1 VPQTAN
7 TVTFLV
13 TGRNERSSAPGAP
26 SRGGAV
32 PIDAKIKDA
41 ITLSTTRG
49 AGDDFRLD
57 ATSGSHYVVLDIKDG
72 PSLLLHP
79 NNARDLLK
87 AQTTPDDVTVNG
99 NDEVFVPSTLA
110 WKGLTST
117 AGTRG
122 VSRGALGKVFLSAIR
137 VVEGPLENAL
147 EKGIVKKL
155 IEHFDGSV
163 GDGVFVLSRTLP
175 GKLKNATPVA
185 EEAIA
190 PGPDGRPAL
199 VFIHGT
205 FSDTSGSFDKL
216 WSDHP
221 ENVDKLFEIYR
232 DGVYALD
239 HPTLGASPI
248 CNALTLVKALKGSN
262 RLHLV
267 THSRGGLVAEVL
279 ARICANP
286 VITEADEA
294 FFKDDPDRLREM
306 RDLANA
312 VCKKSIAV
320 DRIVRVACPVR
331 GTLLASKRLDAYLSV
346 LKWTLELAQVPVAPE
361 LVDLLTGVA
370 QTGLDPTDAPGLAA
384 QAPDSALIR
393 WIHSPAAPLPG
404 DLRVVSGDVKGDSV
418 TSWLKTLL
426 SDAFFWTDNDFV
438 VQTRSMYGGVPRE
451 RTASF
456 LFDQSGQVS
465 HFRYFSNPS
474 TADAITS
481 ALVDGATPSGFRTIG
496 PLSWAGKDSGGLRGA
511 APAND
516 PARPALIVLPG
527 ILGSNLKI
535 GDERV
540 WLSYRIVN
548 GLDRLD
554 YKGGAGNVPRIE
566 PDGPIGLSYDRL
578 IEFFS
583 ATHNVTPFAYDWRV
597 PIEQEAARLAL
608 AVTDALDARTQ
619 TRQPVRII
627 AHSMGGLVVRALQ
640 IVAPEVWKRLMGIE
654 GARILMLGTPNGGSW
669 APMQVLSGDDTFGN
683 ALAAVGSLFD
693 GEKSRAIM
701 ARMPGFLQLQA
712 GLLDPQRNLGTAK
725 GWQDLA
731 ARDRELV
738 AKASIWHWLPLQ
750 MQASAWG
757 LPGDDVLA
765 AAISLRKKF
774 DEQRADLS
782 KAASDKLVLVV
793 GQAKFTPDGYE
804 ETPDEGL
811 VYLNALDGG
820 DGRVTLDSAMLPNV
834 PTWTTPHDHG
844 SLPTADEAFA
854 AYLELLRT
862 GSTTRL
868 DCVSAGGASRGVG
881 TLQKPVTVSYER
893 FRPSRSW
900 MYAHPASSE
909 AEVMA
914 SVLPDKPA
922 SDNDLKLSIRV
933 LNGNVRFVE
942 GPLMLG
948 HYGPAVLTGAEIVM
962 NKLLG
967 GRLSKAL
974 NVGRYPEAVGTQQ
987 IFINGCVNPHNPFL
1001 SSQPSAVI
1009 VVGLG
1014 EEGKLGAEDMICTVR
1029 QGVIAWCQR
1038 VEEQDPDGKLELHLT
1053 ATLLASGGMSVTAG
1067 DAAQGVV
1074 RGVCDANKRL
1084 ALNGSPH
1091 VANLDLIELFLDRA
1105 TEAWLAV
1112 RALPPIPGTRLAFHD
1127 VIAPGVGGLR
1137 RPLDSN
1143 YRSAGYDIIN
1153 VTSRRDEFG
1162 RPGIVYSMDT
1172 RRARG
1177 ELRPKSIQQCL
1188 LQKLI
1193 ATSSDEQ
1200 ANNEQIG
1207 RTLFQLVVPFELRPF
1222 LGEKTDLVLSLDE
1235 TTAGI
1240 PWELLQTPDDANDS
1254 GAVPWAIRSQLLRKL
1269 QTVNYRS
1276 QVIDVQRD
1284 GEILIIGEPKVD
1296 LKCYPRLPG
1305 ATSEAEEVRD
1315 IMYANADQ
1323 ISKDRIR
1330 AMIRGKDYLDGPD
1343 SQTIINTLFERDWRI
1358 VHIAGHGEA
1367 PEVLRPPDP
1376 NVPGAKPVYGKMR
1389 GVVLSDGVYLGPDE
1403 IEAVGNV
1410 PELVFVNCCHLA
1422 ERNVGQVL
1430 DVDVTPFDR
1439 PRFAATV
1446 AEMLIRIGVRCV
1458 IACGWAVSDD
1468 AARTFASTFYSQL
1481 FAGKRFIDAVGAARA
1496 AARAKSG
1503 NTWAAYQC
1511 YGDPDWMFRAGPPV
1525 TLPPPMTSEKLYAA
1539 VASPSALVLALEQLS
1554 LAARYDESI
1563 PEQQRERIQYLE
1575 SKFRARYGEIGE
1587 VAEAYARAWAHADCD
1602 ANAVRWYERAVA
1614 AADGSASFESGAE
1627 WARVR
1632 ARLALQR
1639 FVLALPADPNSM
1651 PDPAFAEECI
1661 HEVTDAAELLERLSA
1676 LRPSVKMETLTGS
1689 AWRRLANIER
1699 RMANGQG
1706 KISTA
1711 GIDRAVDHFKRAVN
1725 LSKASRSDMLFLP
1738 ALKYLSAS
1746 TVQALWKNESP
1757 HDDEQTDVARNE
1769 LIREIYTS
1777 LTQKMQRQTDFWAQ
1791 AAINGTKVCEAVD
1804 KRQLAQQTDN
1814 MLAFYEKL
1822 HATAS
1827 DPKFWVPVYRQAD
1840 FVLSNYASGASGD
1853 EREAAVKLNDILRRW
1868 SDQKRC

>member
-1 VPQTAN
+1 MPQAAN

-13 TGRNERSSAPGAP
+13 TGRNERGAIPGAQA
-26 SRGGAV
+26 RGTAV
-32 PIDAKIKDA
+32 PVDAKIKDA
-41 ITLSTTRG
+41 VTLSTTRG

-57 ATSGSHYVVLDIKDG
+57 ATSGNHYVVLDIKDG

-79 NNARDLLK
+79 DNAKDLLN
-87 AQTTPDDVTVNG
+87 AQVSPDDVTVNG
-99 NDEVFVPSTLA
+99 SGEVFVPSTLA
-110 WKGLTST
+110 WKGLATPAS
-117 AGTRG
+117 TRG

-137 VVEGPLENAL
+137 VVEGPIEDAIEAAAI
-147 EKGIVKKL
+147 EKI
-155 IEHFDGSV
+155 IEHFDDSV
-163 GDGVFVLSRTLP
+163 GNGVFALSRTLP
-175 GKLKNATPVA
+175 GQMKKADAAADDSILPR
-185 EEAIA
+185 
-190 PGPDGRPAL
+190 PDGTSVL
-199 VFIHGT
+199 FFIHGT
-205 FSDTSGSFDKL
+205 FSDTSGSFGKL
-216 WSDHP
+216 WSEHP
-221 ENVDKLFEIYR
+221 EHVDKLFETYG
-232 DGVYALD
+232 DSVYALD
-239 HPTLGASPI
+239 HPTLGVSPI
-248 CNALTLVKALKGSN
+248 QNALTLVKALKGNN

-286 VITEADEA
+286 VIGAADEA
-294 FFKDDPDRLREM
+294 IFKDDAKS
-306 RDLANA
+306 LAELQA
-312 VCKKSIAV
+312 LAAEVKAKSVTV

-331 GTLLASKRLDAYLSV
+331 GTLLASNRLDAYLSV
-346 LKWTLELAQVPVAPE
+346 LKWTLELAQVPVAPA
-361 LVDLLTGVA
+361 LVELLTGVA
-370 QTGLDPTDAPGLAA
+370 QTGLDPKHAPGLAA

-393 WIHSPAAPLPG
+393 WVHSPAAPLPG

-451 RTASF
+451 RAASF
-456 LFDQSGQVS
+456 LFDQTGQVS
-465 HFRYFSNPS
+465 HFRYFTNPA

-481 ALVDGATPSGFRTIG
+481 ALIESAVPSSFRTIG

-516 PARPALIVLPG
+516 PAKPALIVLPG

-540 WLSYRIVN
+540 WLSWRIVN
-548 GLDRLD
+548 GLDRLG
-554 YKGGAGNVPRIE
+554 YKAGANGAPRIE
-566 PDGPIGLSYDRL
+566 PDGPIGMSYDKL
-578 IEFFS
+578 IEFFG

-597 PIEQEAARLAL
+597 PIELEAARLAL
-608 AVTDALDARTQ
+608 AITDALDARTQ
-619 TRQPVRII
+619 TRQPVRIV
-627 AHSMGGLVVRALQ
+627 AHSMGGLVVRAMQL
-640 IVAPEVWKRLMGIE
+640 VAPDVWKRLMGVE

-683 ALAAVGSLFD
+683 TLAAVGSLFD
-693 GEKSRAIM
+693 AEKSRGIM
-701 ARMPGFLQLQA
+701 AQMPGFLQLQA
-712 GLLDPQRNLGTAK
+712 GLLDPQRNLGTAQ

-731 ARDRELV
+731 TRDKELV
-738 AKASIWHWLPLQ
+738 KQASIWHSLPLQ
-750 MQASAWG
+750 MQACTWG
-757 LPGDDVLA
+757 LPPDDVLK
-765 AAISLRKKF
+765 AAIALRKQF
-774 DEQRADLS
+774 DTQRADLA
-782 KAASDKLVLVV
+782 KLACDKLVLVV
-793 GQAKFTPDGYE
+793 GQSKFTPDGYE
-804 ETPDEGL
+804 ETPEDGL
-811 VYLNALDGG
+811 VYLNAVDVG

-844 SLPTADEAFA
+844 SLPKAEEAFE
-854 AYLELLRT
+854 AYLDLLRT
-862 GSTTRL
+862 GSTTHL
-868 DCVSAGGASRGVG
+868 DSVSATGAARGAG
-881 TLQKPVTVSYER
+881 TLQKPAAVSYER
-893 FRPSRSW
+893 FRPSRYW
-900 MYAHPASSE
+900 MSAHPASSE
-909 AEVMA
+909 AEMMA
-914 SVLPDKPA
+914 SFLPDEPA
-922 SDNDLKLSIRV
+922 DDTDLKVAIRV

-967 GRLSKAL
+967 ERLSKAL

-1001 SSQPSAVI
+1001 TSQPSAVI

-1014 EEGKLGAEDMICTVR
+1014 EEGKLGAEGMIRTVR

-1038 VEEQDPDGKLELHLT
+1038 VEEQQPDSKRELHLT
-1053 ATLLASGGMSVTAG
+1053 ATLLASGGMSVTPG

-1074 RGVCDANKRL
+1074 RGVCEANKRL
-1084 ALNGSPH
+1084 ALNDSPH
-1091 VANLDLIELFLDRA
+1091 VGSLDLIEIYLDRA

-1112 RALPPIPGTRLAFHD
+1112 KALPPMPGARLAIGD
-1127 VIAPGVGGLR
+1127 VITPGVGGLR

-1153 VTSRRDEFG
+1153 VTSRRDEYG
-1162 RPGIVYSMDT
+1162 RTGIVYAMDT

-1177 ELRPKSIQQCL
+1177 ELRPKSIQRCL

-1193 ATSSDEQ
+1193 ATTSAEQ

-1240 PWELLQTPDDANDS
+1240 PWELLQTPDDVNDP

-1269 QTVNYRS
+1269 QTVDYRS

-1305 ATSEAEEVRD
+1305 ATSEAEEVHS
-1315 IMYANADQ
+1315 IMLANADQ

-1330 AMIRGKDYLDGPD
+1330 AMIRGKDYPEGPD
-1343 SQTIINTLFERDWRI
+1343 SQTIINTLFERNWRI
-1358 VHIAGHGEA
+1358 VHIAGHGEP
-1367 PEVLRPPDP
+1367 PEVLRAADP
-1376 NVPGAKPVYGKMR
+1376 NAPDSRPVYGKLR
-1389 GVVLSDGVYLGPDE
+1389 GVVLSDDVFLGPDE
-1403 IEAVGNV
+1403 IEAVGAV

-1422 ERNVGQVL
+1422 ERDVNQVL
-1430 DVDVTPFDR
+1430 DDASPFDR

-1446 AEMLIRIGVRCV
+1446 AEMLIKIGVRCV
-1458 IACGWAVSDD
+1458 IACGWAVNDE
-1468 AARTFASTFYSQL
+1468 AARTFASTFYREL

-1511 YGDPDWMFRAGPPV
+1511 YGDPDWMFRAGLPV
-1525 TLPPPMTSEKLYAA
+1525 TLPQPMTSEKLYAA
-1539 VASPSALVLALEQLS
+1539 VASPNALMLALEHLS
-1554 LAARYDESI
+1554 LAARYDESK
-1563 PEQQRERIQYLE
+1563 PEQQKERIQYLE
-1575 SKFRARYGEIGE
+1575 SKFRARYGGIGK
-1587 VAEAYARAWAHADCD
+1587 VAEAFARAWAQVGVD
-1602 ANAVRWYERAVA
+1602 ANAVRWYERAVGA
-1614 AADGSASFESGAE
+1614 VDGSASFESGAE

-1632 ARLALQR
+1632 ARLALER
-1639 FVLALPADPNSM
+1639 FVLALPADTNRA
-1651 PDPAFAEECI
+1651 PDPALAQDCI
-1661 HEVTDAAELLERLSA
+1661 REVTDAAELLERLSV

-1699 RMANGQG
+1699 RMANGHDS
-1706 KISTA
+1706 ISTT
-1711 GIDRAVDHFKRAVN
+1711 GIDRAVSHFAKAVDI
-1725 LSKASRSDMLFLP
+1725 SKAVRSDMLFLP

-1746 TVQALWKNESP
+1746 TVQALWKNGSVPEGAEP
-1757 HDDEQTDVARNE
+1757 NAARDA
-1769 LIREIYTS
+1769 LIREIYAS

-1791 AAINGTKVCEAVD
+1791 AALNGIRICEAVD
-1804 KRQLAQQTDN
+1804 KRQLAPELDS

-1827 DPKFWVPVYRQAD
+1827 AQKFWVPVYRQAA
-1840 FVLSNYASGASGD
+1840 FVLTNYSSGSGKD
-1853 EREAAVKLNDILRRW
+1853 ERDAADRLNSRLRQWSEA
-1868 SDQKRC
+1868 